1 MFQKQLEKGIKVKH
15 SENIQENIELKDTT
29 YISLVNGRSYNISG
43 TVKII
48 KLKKFRKSSMFQK
61 LLENGIKVKHSENVQ
76 ENVELKDT
84 MCISL
89 AYWA

>member
-1 MFQKQLEKGIKVKH
+1 
-15 SENIQENIELKDTT
+15 
-29 YISLVNGRSYNISG
+29 
-43 TVKII
+43 
-48 KLKKFRKSSMFQK
+48 MFQK

-89 AYWA
+89 VIGRSYNISGTAKIIKLKNSGNVNKDVKLNQNTPFAVKF